1 MCNLGGLFVLLYVIA
16 YFINVTILKSY
27 CLLVCVEGQPLRFH
41 SLYAKKKVTGR
52 IGYPVT
58 FVWKFSC
65 GVDTVI
71 WGLANK
77 KNINKISGRLV
88 YLNRRNVDVLPPGLV
103 PVAYRGRV
111 NGTRTGD
118 SSFGQASFTLYNVT
132 KDDERFYG
140 CLLTPDDPFQLEI
153 SDFVQLAVV
162 GMYIYKDL
170 ETQGRGRHLIT

>member
-1 MCNLGGLFVLLYVIA
+1 M
-16 YFINVTILKSY
+16 
-27 CLLVCVEGQPLRFH
+27 
-41 SLYAKKKVTGR
+41 
-52 IGYPVT
+52 T
-58 FVWKFSC
+58 FVWTFSG

-77 KNINKISGRLV
+77 KNINKISGLLV

>member
-1 MCNLGGLFVLLYVIA
+1 M
-16 YFINVTILKSY
+16 
-27 CLLVCVEGQPLRFH
+27 
-41 SLYAKKKVTGR
+41 
-52 IGYPVT
+52 T
-58 FVWKFSC
+58 FVWKFSG
-65 GVDTVI
+65 GVDTVL

-111 NGTRTGD
+111 NGTRTRD

>member
-1 MCNLGGLFVLLYVIA
+1 M
-16 YFINVTILKSY
+16 
-27 CLLVCVEGQPLRFH
+27 
-41 SLYAKKKVTGR
+41 
-52 IGYPVT
+52 T
-58 FVWKFSC
+58 FVWKFSG

-77 KNINKISGRLV
+77 KNINKISERLV

-118 SSFGQASFTLYNVT
+118 LSFGQASFTLYNVT

>member
-1 MCNLGGLFVLLYVIA
+1 M
-16 YFINVTILKSY
+16 
-27 CLLVCVEGQPLRFH
+27 
-41 SLYAKKKVTGR
+41 
-52 IGYPVT
+52 T
-58 FVWKFSC
+58 FVWKFSG

-162 GMYIYKDL
+162 GMYIYEDL

>member
-1 MCNLGGLFVLLYVIA
+1 M
-16 YFINVTILKSY
+16 
-27 CLLVCVEGQPLRFH
+27 
-41 SLYAKKKVTGR
+41 
-52 IGYPVT
+52 T
-58 FVWKFSC
+58 FVWKFSG
-65 GVDTVI
+65 GVDAVI

-77 KNINKISGRLV
+77 KSINRISGRLI
-88 YLNRRNVDVLPPGLV
+88 YLNRRNVDVLSPGLV

-162 GMYIYKDL
+162 GMYIYEDL

>member
-1 MCNLGGLFVLLYVIA
+1 M
-16 YFINVTILKSY
+16 
-27 CLLVCVEGQPLRFH
+27 
-41 SLYAKKKVTGR
+41 
-52 IGYPVT
+52 
-58 FVWKFSC
+58 
-65 GVDTVI
+65 
-71 WGLANK
+71 
-77 KNINKISGRLV
+77 
-88 YLNRRNVDVLPPGLV
+88 LPPGLV

>member
-1 MCNLGGLFVLLYVIA
+1 M
-16 YFINVTILKSY
+16 
-27 CLLVCVEGQPLRFH
+27 
-41 SLYAKKKVTGR
+41 
-52 IGYPVT
+52 T
-58 FVWKFSC
+58 FVWKFSG

-111 NGTRTGD
+111 NGTRTRY

>member
-1 MCNLGGLFVLLYVIA
+1 M
-16 YFINVTILKSY
+16 
-27 CLLVCVEGQPLRFH
+27 
-41 SLYAKKKVTGR
+41 
-52 IGYPVT
+52 T
-58 FVWKFSC
+58 FVWKFSG

>member
-1 MCNLGGLFVLLYVIA
+1 M
-16 YFINVTILKSY
+16 
-27 CLLVCVEGQPLRFH
+27 
-41 SLYAKKKVTGR
+41 
-52 IGYPVT
+52 T
-58 FVWKFSC
+58 FVWKFSG

-88 YLNRRNVDVLPPGLV
+88 YLDRRNVDVLPPGLV